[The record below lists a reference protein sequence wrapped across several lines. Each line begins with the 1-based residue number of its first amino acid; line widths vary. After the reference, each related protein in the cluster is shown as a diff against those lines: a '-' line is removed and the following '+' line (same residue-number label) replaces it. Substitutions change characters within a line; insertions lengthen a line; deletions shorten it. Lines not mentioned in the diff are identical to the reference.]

1 MPVFTGMLA
10 ATFLAIFL
18 VPVLFVLV
26 EKIGNRGKKSTT
38 TAPAA
43 PAATGGH

>member
-1 MPVFTGMLA
+1 MLI
-10 ATFLAIFL
+10 ATIFGVLL
-18 VPVLFVLV
+18 VPVLFVLI
-26 EKIGNRGKKSTT
+26 EKIGNRGKKPTT